1 MRKLLLG
8 VVGATA
14 LAVGSAAGAVVTVDS
29 STMVISGPTTVVD
42 TTTIGF
48 TEAQLSSP
56 TFLETV
62 VFTNALA
69 GLYSITLTTSSPAVD
84 FTSAVLSGLGGP

>member
-48 TEAQLSSP
+48 TEAHAVVSDLHWRLWFSP
-56 TFLETV
+56 TRSL
-62 VFTNALA
+62 
-69 GLYSITLTTSSPAVD
+69 GSIRSR
-84 FTSAVLSGLGGP
+84 

>member
-1 MRKLLLG
+1 MRKLLIG

-48 TEAQLSSP
+48 TEAAAFVSNLHWRMWFSRTRS
-56 TFLETV
+56 
-62 VFTNALA
+62 LA
-69 GLYSITLTTSSPAVD
+69 SIRSR
-84 FTSAVLSGLGGP
+84 